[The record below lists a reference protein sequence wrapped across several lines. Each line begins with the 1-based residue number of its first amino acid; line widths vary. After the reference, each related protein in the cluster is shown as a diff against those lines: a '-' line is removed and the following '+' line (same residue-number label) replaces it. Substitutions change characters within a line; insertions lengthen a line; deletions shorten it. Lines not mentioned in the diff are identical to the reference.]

1 MNFEF
6 FIAQRMRSS
15 STNESTVS
23 GRIIKIAIAAIALGM
38 VMMLIALGTSLGL
51 QREIKAKTIALSGE
65 IRIAP
70 FENNNSSISIT
81 PIDTVEL
88 RKKLWWDKNQVAHL
102 YPYVAKGVLLKT
114 KSEFEGAVVKG
125 VDQAFPWEKLSSYL
139 IEGKFPVFD
148 SLVSKEIVLSQT
160 LAQKLNLNLGDR
172 VTAYFQNDDPGVVPR
187 IRYFNLVAIY
197 QTGFPDFDNSFTFV
211 DMRQLQRING
221 WTDQKIGGV
230 EIFLTPQAEA
240 ISFAEKIY
248 TELPPHI
255 DVQRVDQ
262 LYQGIFDWI
271 ALFDFNVL
279 IILIVMIL
287 VGTLNMTT
295 ALLVLILER
304 SRMVGVL
311 KSLGA
316 NNGQIQKVFLWNAV
330 YIILRGLAWGNALGL
345 AFLLGQSYFG
355 WIQLDPATYFVSTV
369 PIALPI
375 PLFLGLNFLV
385 LGVCSLLLWIP
396 SLIVGRIDPTEVV
409 RFR

>member
-15 STNESTVS
+15 STSESTVS

-51 QREIKAKTIALSGE
+51 QREIKAKTIALSGD

-81 PIDTVEL
+81 PIEKPEL
-88 RKKLWWDKNQVAHL
+88 RTELWWDENQVEHL

-114 KSEFEGAVVKG
+114 KSEFEGAVIKG
-125 VDQAFPWEKLSSYL
+125 VDQSFSWKKLSPYL
-139 IEGKFPVFD
+139 IEGEFPDFD

-160 LAQKLNLNLGDR
+160 LAQKLKLNLGDR
-172 VTAYFQNDDPGVVPR
+172 VTAYFQNDDPGALPR
-187 IRYFNLVAIY
+187 IRYFNLIAIY

-211 DMRQLQRING
+211 DIRQLQKING
-221 WTDQKIGGV
+221 WTEQQIGGV
-230 EIFLTPQAEA
+230 EIFLTPKAEA
-240 ISFAEKIY
+240 VSYAEKIY
-248 TELPPHI
+248 AELPPHI

-316 NNGQIQKVFLWNAV
+316 NNSQIQKIFLWNAV
-330 YIILRGLAWGNALGL
+330 YIIIRGLVWGNALGL
-345 AFLLGQSYFG
+345 ALLLGQSYFG
-355 WIQLDPATYFVSTV
+355 WIQLDPATYFVST
-369 PIALPI
+369 LPI
-375 PLFLGLNFLV
+375 VLPFPLFIGLNLLV

>member
-6 FIAQRMRSS
+6 FVAKRMRSS
-15 STNESTVS
+15 STSESTVS

-51 QREIKAKTIALSGE
+51 QREIKAKTIALSGDL
-65 IRIAP
+65 RIAP

-81 PIDTVEL
+81 PIDTFEL
-88 RKKLWWDKNQVAHL
+88 RKQLWWDKQQIEHL

-114 KSEFEGAVVKG
+114 KSEFEGAIVKG
-125 VDQAFPWEKLSSYL
+125 VNSTFPWKKLSPYL
-139 IEGKFPVFD
+139 IKGNYPRFD
-148 SLVSKEIVLSQT
+148 SLISKDIVLSQT
-160 LAQKLNLNLGDR
+160 LAQKLKLDLGDR
-172 VTAYFQNDDPGVVPR
+172 VTAYFQNNDPAALPR
-187 IRYFNLVAIY
+187 VRYFNLVAIY
-197 QTGFPDFDNSFTFV
+197 QTGFPDFDNSFVFV
-211 DMRQLQRING
+211 DLKQVQKINA
-221 WTDQKIGGV
+221 WTSQQIGGV
-230 EIFLTPQAEA
+230 EVFLTPEA
-240 ISFAEKIY
+240 DAVSYAEKIY
-248 TELPPHI
+248 AELPPHI

-316 NNGQIQKVFLWNAV
+316 NNQQIQKVFLWNAV
-330 YIILRGLAWGNALGL
+330 YIIIRGLIWGNVLGL
-345 AFLLGQSYFG
+345 SFLLGQSYFG
-355 WIQLDPATYFVSTV
+355 WIELDPAIYFVSTV
-369 PIALPI
+369 PIALPF

-385 LGVCSLLLWIP
+385 LGVCSLLLWVP
-396 SLIVGRIDPTEVV
+396 SLIVGKIDPTEVV

>member
-1 MNFEF
+1 M
-6 FIAQRMRSS
+6 
-15 STNESTVS
+15 
-23 GRIIKIAIAAIALGM
+23 
-38 VMMLIALGTSLGL
+38 
-51 QREIKAKTIALSGE
+51 
-65 IRIAP
+65 
-70 FENNNSSISIT
+70 
-81 PIDTVEL
+81 
-88 RKKLWWDKNQVAHL
+88 
-102 YPYVAKGVLLKT
+102 
-114 KSEFEGAVVKG
+114 
-125 VDQAFPWEKLSSYL
+125 
-139 IEGKFPVFD
+139 IEGKCPVFD

-172 VTAYFQNDDPGVVPR
+172 LTAYFQNDDPGSLPR

-211 DMRQLQRING
+211 DMRQLQKING
-221 WTDQKIGGV
+221 WTDQQIGGV
-230 EIFLTPQAEA
+230 EIFLTPQAEK
-240 ISFAEKIY
+240 ISYAEKIY

-316 NNGQIQKVFLWNAV
+316 NNRQIQKVFLWNAV
-330 YIILRGLAWGNALGL
+330 YIILRGLVWGNALGL
-345 AFLLGQSYFG
+345 VFLLGQSYFG
-355 WIQLDPATYFVSTV
+355 WIQLDPATYFVATL

-375 PLFLGLNFLV
+375 PLFIGLNLLV
-385 LGVCSLLLWIP
+385 LSVCNLLLWIP

>member
-1 MNFEF
+1 
-6 FIAQRMRSS
+6 MRASS
-15 STNESTVS
+15 SSESTVS
-23 GRIIKIAIAAIALGM
+23 GRIIKIAIAAIAIGM

-51 QREIKAKTIALSGE
+51 QREIKAKTIALSGD

-70 FENNNSSISIT
+70 FENNNSSISIR
-81 PIDTVEL
+81 PIATQEL
-88 RKKLWWDKNQVAHL
+88 RKESWMDPQQVAHL
-102 YPYVAKGVLLKT
+102 YPYIAKGVLLKT
-114 KSEFEGAVVKG
+114 KNEFEGGVVKG
-125 VDQAFPWEKLSSYL
+125 VDQNFPWEKLRPYL
-139 IEGKFPVFD
+139 IEGNFPHFD
-148 SLVSKEIVLSQT
+148 TSISKAIVLSQT
-160 LAQKLNLNLGDR
+160 LAQKLNLKLGER
-172 VTAYFQNDDPGVVPR
+172 VTAYFQNDKEGAIPR
-187 IRYFNLVAIY
+187 LRYFTLTAIY
-197 QTGFPDFDNSFTFV
+197 QTGFPDFDNSLAFV
-211 DMRQLQRING
+211 DLRQIQKLNG
-221 WTDQKIGGV
+221 WTKQQVGGLEV
-230 EIFLTPQAEA
+230 FLTPEA
-240 ISFAEKIY
+240 VAVSFAEKIY
-248 TELPPHI
+248 NELPPHI

-316 NNGQIQKVFLWNAV
+316 NNGQIQKVFLWNAI
-330 YIILRGLAWGNALGL
+330 YIILRGLVWGNVLGL
-345 AFLLGQSYFG
+345 AFLFGQSYWG

-385 LGVCSLLLWIP
+385 LGVCTALLWIP

>member
-15 STNESTVS
+15 TSSESTVS
-23 GRIIKIAIAAIALGM
+23 GRIIKIAIVAIALGM

-51 QREIKAKTIALSGE
+51 QREIKAKTIALSGD

-81 PIDTVEL
+81 PIEKFEL
-88 RKKLWWDKNQVAHL
+88 RKALWWDENQVAHL

-114 KSEFEGAVVKG
+114 KNEFEGAVVKG
-125 VDQAFPWEKLSSYL
+125 VDQTFSWEKLSPYL
-139 IEGKFPVFD
+139 IQGKFPVFD

-160 LAQKLNLNLGDR
+160 LAKKLNLSLGDR
-172 VTAYFQNDDPGVVPR
+172 VTAYFQNDDPEGVPR
-187 IRYFNLVAIY
+187 IRYFKLVAIY

-211 DMRQLQRING
+211 DMRQLQKINA
-221 WTDQKIGGV
+221 WTDQQIGGV
-230 EIFLTPQAEA
+230 EIFLTPQADA
-240 ISFAEKIY
+240 VSYAQKIY

-316 NNGQIQKVFLWNAV
+316 NNWQIQKVFLWNAV
-330 YIILRGLAWGNALGL
+330 YIIIRGLVWGNALGL
-345 AFLLGQSYFG
+345 ILLMGQSYFG
-355 WIQLDPATYFVSTV
+355 WVQLDPDTYFVATV
-369 PIALPI
+369 PVALPI
-375 PLFLGLNFLV
+375 PLFLGLNLLV

-396 SLIVGRIDPTEVV
+396 SLIVGKVDPTEVV

>member
-1 MNFEF
+1 LNFEF

-15 STNESTVS
+15 SSSESTVS
-23 GRIIKIAIAAIALGM
+23 GRIIKIAITAIALGM

-51 QREIKAKTIALSGE
+51 KKEIKAKTIALTGD

-81 PIDTVEL
+81 PIDTLEL
-88 RKKLWWDKNQVAHL
+88 QKELLWDKNQVEHL
-102 YPYVAKGVLLKT
+102 YHYVAKGVLLKT

-125 VDQAFPWEKLSSYL
+125 VNRAFPWHKLSPYL
-139 IEGKFPVFD
+139 IEGKFPAFD

-172 VTAYFQNDDPGVVPR
+172 LTAYFQNDDPRGVPR

-211 DMRQLQRING
+211 DMRQLQKING
-221 WTDQKIGGV
+221 WSDQQIGGA
-230 EIFLTPQAEA
+230 EIFLTPQAET
-240 ISFAEKIY
+240 ISYAEKIY
-248 TELPPHI
+248 NELPPHI

-279 IILIVMIL
+279 VILIIMIL

-316 NNGQIQKVFLWNAV
+316 NNRQIQKVFLWNAV
-330 YIILRGLAWGNALGL
+330 YIITKGLAWGNTLGL
-345 AFLLGQSYFG
+345 VLLIGQSYFG

-375 PLFLGLNFLV
+375 PLFIGLNILV
-385 LGVCSLLLWIP
+385 LSVCILLLWIP

>member
-1 MNFEF
+1 
-6 FIAQRMRSS
+6 
-15 STNESTVS
+15 
-23 GRIIKIAIAAIALGM
+23 
-38 VMMLIALGTSLGL
+38 
-51 QREIKAKTIALSGE
+51 
-65 IRIAP
+65 
-70 FENNNSSISIT
+70 
-81 PIDTVEL
+81 
-88 RKKLWWDKNQVAHL
+88 
-102 YPYVAKGVLLKT
+102 
-114 KSEFEGAVVKG
+114 
-125 VDQAFPWEKLSSYL
+125 
-139 IEGKFPVFD
+139 
-148 SLVSKEIVLSQT
+148 
-160 LAQKLNLNLGDR
+160 
-172 VTAYFQNDDPGVVPR
+172 
-187 IRYFNLVAIY
+187 
-197 QTGFPDFDNSFTFV
+197 
-211 DMRQLQRING
+211 MRQLQKING
-221 WTDQKIGGV
+221 WTNQQIGGV

-240 ISFAEKIY
+240 ISYAEKIY

-311 KSLGA
+311 KSIGA
-316 NNGQIQKVFLWNAV
+316 NNRQIQKVFLWNTV
-330 YIILRGLAWGNALGL
+330 YIIIRGLVWGNALGL
-345 AFLLGQSYFG
+345 TFLIGQSYFG

-375 PLFLGLNFLV
+375 PLFIGLNILV